1 MGIARCAMNR
11 YGEKLSPVDTSDPEL
26 DDEHDRYERVMYG
39 GCGVRF
45 GTFQRRVE
53 IPRSR
58 PRFDLLSFLGL
69 RRNQTKE
76 QG

>member
-1 MGIARCAMNR
+1 MNR
-11 YGEKLSPVDTSDPEL
+11 YGEKLSPVETYDPES
-26 DDEHDRYERVMYG
+26 DNKHDRYERVVYG

-53 IPRSR
+53 IPRSCH
-58 PRFDLLSFLGL
+58 RFDLLSFLGL
-69 RRNQTKE
+69 RRKQTKE